1 MSYEKIKRTIDLVVS
16 TTALIFFAPLIVI
29 LSLLI
34 ILNMGGPVVFRQFR
48 PGLRGKPFEMYKFR
62 TMIDPPRGVAL
73 SDEARITSLGRFLR
87 GSSLDELP
95 ELFNVIRG
103 QMSLVGPRPLLME
116 YLEKYTSTQMRRH
129 DALPGITG
137 LAQVRGR
144 NTLSWRHKFKY
155 DLFYVEKRSL
165 LFDLQIIIET
175 ISVVFL
181 RIGFRSHGEPKKF
194 GEN

>member
-1 MSYEKIKRTIDLVVS
+1 R
-16 TTALIFFAPLIVI
+16 
-29 LSLLI
+29 
-34 ILNMGGPVVFRQFR
+34 
-48 PGLRGKPFEMYKFR
+48 PFEMYKFR
-62 TMIDPPRGVAL
+62 TMIDAPRGIEL